1 MDGFVLNL
9 TVRENLTD
17 DVMNEWAPTGRK
29 DRSHRAL
36 WRVSTLD
43 SDLKVRAHIL
53 CSRVCKLGAY
63 FPSDLFY
70 HTPSLSTSSS
80 KLFPCFCRR
89 LREPQIITCFRRGS
103 RVLELCHFP
112 VAASTSIP
120 ASQHN
125 RQPLPLLCPVHV
137 RTPHSSSAQGH
148 HTFSCLSN
156 STPEAY
162 LTQFLLLNFSSTL
175 CLIILWEND
184 EVKGL

>member
-29 DRSHRAL
+29 DGSHRAL

-70 HTPSLSTSSS
+70 HTHPFQRLHWNSLFLSEI
-80 KLFPCFCRR
+80 KRA
-89 LREPQIITCFRRGS
+89 PQIITCFRHGS

-125 RQPLPLLCPVHV
+125 CQPLPLLCPVHV